1 MADSDVFPSDKGNEG
16 EQRLIQDL
24 PTMFSQGMTWQ
35 QRSGS
40 TAAYVFV
47 TMLVGS
53 LIIVLT
59 SAHHSSFGG
68 LQNPSNQFGA
78 VSSIHMLDAE
88 TGWAMTGKDR
98 IVRTTD
104 GGIHWKNVTPNYP
117 ATANQQ
123 SVVAA
128 FLTASSAWIAVSS
141 GDATTTVIFRTTNAG
156 QTWQETT
163 IQTNIGI
170 VAQINFVT
178 SQDGWLLSKHAVSE
192 NAETVE
198 LFRTTDGGRTWD
210 KVASALAS
218 SSDTPPAGHLPFS
231 GSKSGLS
238 FLNATTGWVTGRVPV
253 DGYTLLYRT
262 HDGGSTWYPQ
272 SLPLSPSEASSQLS
286 ILPPSFFN
294 DTDGILPVSFDTG
307 NGANLDVYVTHVIR

>member
-1 MADSDVFPSDKGNEG
+1 MADSDVFLSDKGNEG
-16 EQRLIQDL
+16 
-24 PTMFSQGMTWQ
+24 S
-35 QRSGS
+35 SGS
-40 TAAYVFV
+40 IAAYVFV

-53 LIIVLT
+53 LIVVLT
-59 SAHHSSFGG
+59 SAHHNSFGRPG
-68 LQNPSNQFGA
+68 NISNQFGA

-104 GGIHWKNVTPNYP
+104 GGVHWKNVTPNYP

-128 FLTASSAWIAVSS
+128 FLTASSAWVAVSS
-141 GDATTTVIFRTTNAG
+141 ADATTTAIFRTTNAG

-210 KVASALAS
+210 KQVTSAGPLVRQYQTS
-218 SSDTPPAGHLPFS
+218 PPYSRPLMVDTPGQSFPIPSRNERENTKCYVCKSITARGRCLKQLQRPLEVRGNPVS
-231 GSKSGLS
+231 GPVTQLTGGLS
-238 FLNATTGWVTGRVPV
+238 R
-253 DGYTLLYRT
+253 RCCR
-262 HDGGSTWYPQ
+262 
-272 SLPLSPSEASSQLS
+272 LSRGDDA
-286 ILPPSFFN
+286 ITF
-294 DTDGILPVSFDTG
+294 
-307 NGANLDVYVTHVIR
+307 